1 MIEEDLE
8 GSATSALVLTVF
20 LTSTTAVSEEEN
32 EVISSVLL
40 VFVAGVVGVLGGVEG
55 EDAVLWVIFGEE
67 DFGFG
72 GLLWATVVGFVVLL
86 WVVFGKGFMGFVGL
100 DFLLGGPLSLSS
112 KRYFAIRFCFR
123 SSVIGGGSSST
134 SLTSMVL
141 PEPEPAGKM
150 RVFVGFG
157 GSRPLRNRR

>member
-20 LTSTTAVSEEEN
+20 LTSTTALSEEEN
-32 EVISSVLL
+32 EVMSSILL

-55 EDAVLWVIFGEE
+55 EDSVLWVVFGEDAE
-67 DFGFG
+67 VFG
-72 GLLWATVVGFVVLL
+72 GLLWARVVGFVVLL
-86 WVVFGKGFMGFVGL
+86 WVVFGKGFKGFVW
-100 DFLLGGPLSLSS
+100 LGFLSLSS

-123 SSVIGGGSSST
+123 SSLIGGGSST